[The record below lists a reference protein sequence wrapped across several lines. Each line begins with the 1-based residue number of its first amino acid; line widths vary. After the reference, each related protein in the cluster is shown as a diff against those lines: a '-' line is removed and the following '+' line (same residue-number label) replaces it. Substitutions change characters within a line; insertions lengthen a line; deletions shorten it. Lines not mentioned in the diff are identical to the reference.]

1 MEEFTMVLKMV
12 RGWNSGLRQS
22 KITRKYAEPQ
32 ATHVT
37 RAYDNSHW
45 LKIISTQKV
54 IRIEKQ
60 EN

>member
-1 MEEFTMVLKMV
+1 MVLKMV